1 MMKRNLSLRYLA
13 TTLVLASGLV
23 PAANA
28 ADATLTLQLA
38 DTKFSSLIPAR
49 YITPERTRQA
59 DAIPYAKTGANIM
72 VRNLSDN
79 IIHHA
84 AINA

>member
-38 DTKFSSLIPAR
+38 DTKFSSLILGALYHTGAYPAGGC
-49 YITPERTRQA
+49 
-59 DAIPYAKTGANIM
+59 DPYAKTGANIM